1 MYDTLAADRPQP
13 AAVSRTAP
21 PGRAAASRW
30 NPLLIALSGVMLQY
44 VWRVQEVFSPLR
56 LIQFTALVSIASTV
70 LFITSRGPT
79 RRLRNL
85 KHDLFRLVLFIFALA
100 ILSVPTSLRLGDSV
114 LFLTG
119 NFGKTVLQVGILIV
133 SVRDRRDL
141 DRLLRVFTIGGAAY
155 VAGSMLFAR
164 AGAGRLGGGSYDP
177 NDLGLFTVCT
187 IPICIYLMRRSASFF
202 DRLLGIA
209 ALALL
214 ITATVLS
221 GSRGGFL
228 ALLAVTV
235 YALLFLSSVRA
246 SKRWTVTV
254 VAAGAM
260 AITAGDGYWSRI
272 RTVLAPQEDYNW
284 EGKAEGGRIE
294 VWKRGIG
301 YMAQRPLLGVGVDQF
316 DVAEGTLSPL
326 AVRQQY
332 GRGVRW
338 SAAHNSYVQI
348 GAECGVV
355 GVVLFIAL
363 LLSALRLAR
372 RIGRTAAS
380 RDDRFLGQCF
390 AAMVVGY
397 IVGCTFLSQAYS
409 TYLYFA
415 IGMLVALSQ
424 LTGVQLR
431 RPKRAA
437 VRSPGRLTSEWGRHQ
452 PVAGASSMVG

>member
-1 MYDTLAADRPQP
+1 VYDTLAAGRPLP
-13 AAVSRTAP
+13 AVARSAP
-21 PGRAAASRW
+21 PGRAAASHW
-30 NPLLIALSGVMLQY
+30 TPLLLALSGVMLQY

-56 LIQFTALVSIASTV
+56 LIQFTALVSIASVV
-70 LFITSRGPT
+70 LFVTSRGPM

-85 KHDLFRLVLFIFALA
+85 KHDLFRLVLCIFALA

-119 NFGKTVLQVGILIV
+119 NFGKTVLQVGILVV

-141 DRLLRVFTIGGAAY
+141 DRLLRVFAIGGAAY
-155 VAGSMLFAR
+155 VCGSILFAQP
-164 AGAGRLGGGSYDP
+164 GAGRLGGGSYDP
-177 NDLGLFTVCT
+177 NDLGLFTVST
-187 IPICIYLMRRSASFF
+187 IPVCIYLMRRNAPVF
-202 DRLLGIA
+202 DRLLGIS

-214 ITATVLS
+214 LTATVLS

-228 ALLAVTV
+228 ALLAVTA

-246 SKRWTVTV
+246 SKRWTLTV

-272 RTVLAPQEDYNW
+272 RTVLSPQEDYNW

-301 YMAQRPLLGVGVDQF
+301 YMAQRPLFGVGVDQF
-316 DVAEGTLSPL
+316 GVAEGTLSPL

-355 GVVLFIAL
+355 GVALFIML
-363 LLSALRLAR
+363 LIAAVRLAR
-372 RIGRTAAS
+372 RIGRMAAS

-390 AAMVVGY
+390 AAMFVGY

-415 IGMLVALSQ
+415 IGMLIALSQ
-424 LTGVQLR
+424 LSGIQLGR
-431 RPKRAA
+431 TKRAA
-437 VRSPGRLTSEWGRHQ
+437 VRPHGRLTNEWAPRQSGI
-452 PVAGASSMVG
+452 AGSSMIG